1 MLEFLYRLFIFAYL
15 EFWGAYVIIVLLTI
29 SLYVALVISHKNI
42 YDAEAIL
49 KNNNQVYLWL
59 YRAFVNNGLAYYA
72 TWVTIA
78 TFLNFSIALT
88 YRSGGGYHSQ
98 FFTVILS
105 CLKREFI
112 VNVILQTFQ
121 TVQRP

>member
-1 MLEFLYRLFIFAYL
+1 M

-42 YDAEAIL
+42 YDAEAVL
-49 KNNNQVYLWL
+49 RNKNQVYLWL

-88 YRSGGGYHSQ
+88 YRSGGEIKEIFLKIDNKTCKIKFYVFKVSRQTSSLIGLSIIAAVSQ
-98 FFTVILS
+98 LEI
-105 CLKREFI
+105 I
-112 VNVILQTFQ
+112 
-121 TVQRP
+121 